1 MVLND
6 ETDLLKCDEV
16 GYLTDKQQQI
26 AHCRACI
33 LNLYLCT
40 SNYSMTTFSELG
52 LRPELLEAVESLGFT
67 TPTPIQEQTI
77 PLLSD
82 NITDLVALAQTGTG
96 KTAAFGLPLLN
107 IIREDR
113 KTPQALILCPTR
125 ELCVQISKDL
135 ESFSIKL
142 PLMKIVAVYGGAS
155 ITTQISSIKR
165 GVQIVVATPGRLKD
179 LIERKAIRLDEIE
192 TVVLDEADEMLNMG
206 FREDIDFI
214 LSTTPEEK
222 QTWLFSATMP
232 PEVAAINKNYM
243 VSPVEISIGKKNSG
257 AVNISH
263 LYYMVS
269 ASNRYVALK
278 RIADYHPDIYGIIF
292 CRTKIETQEIAEK
305 LIKDGYNA
313 DSLHGDLS
321 QAQRDAVMR
330 KFRNKHLQMLV
341 ATDVA
346 ARGIDVDSISHVI
359 HYNLPDDNESYTHR
373 SGRTAR
379 AGRSG
384 ISLAIITPRDI
395 QKIKS
400 IEHRIGTSFTHK
412 QVPSGIEICEQQL
425 LHLAQKA
432 HDVAVNPDIE
442 KYLPTIIE
450 SFSDK
455 SKEDVIKSFLSLEF
469 NRFLEYYKNALDL
482 NENRGSRER
491 GKPEGMPM
499 TRYFVSV
506 GELDGLDK
514 SGMVRLICD
523 STGLP
528 NAKVGRIELR
538 RSFSFFEVPQQF
550 EHIVEERF
558 SEVYV
563 NDRLL
568 RIEKTAAESGGG
580 QGKSYGREDRFQ
592 KRHSDDKSQKPF
604 RGRKKEGHFS
614 SGSKPHPAKG
624 RDEVRRAR
632 KAPSR

>member
-1 MVLND
+1 
-6 ETDLLKCDEV
+6 
-16 GYLTDKQQQI
+16 
-26 AHCRACI
+26 
-33 LNLYLCT
+33 
-40 SNYSMTTFSELG
+40 MTTFSELG
-52 LRPELLEAVESLGFT
+52 LRPELLEAVGSLGFT
-67 TPTPIQEQTI
+67 APTPIQEQTI
-77 PLLSD
+77 PLLSE

-107 IIREDR
+107 IINEER

-125 ELCVQISKDL
+125 ELCIQISRDL
-135 ESFSIKL
+135 ESFSAKL
-142 PLMKIVAVYGGAS
+142 PLIRIVSVYGGAAIS
-155 ITTQISSIKR
+155 TQINSIKR

-243 VSPVEISIGKKNSG
+243 VSPVEIAVGKKNSG
-257 AVNISH
+257 ATNISH

-269 ASNRYVALK
+269 AGNRYSALK
-278 RIADYHPDIYGIIF
+278 RIADSHPDIYGIIF
-292 CRTKIETQEIAEK
+292 CRTKVETQEIAEK

-313 DSLHGDLS
+313 DALHGDLS

-330 KFRNKHLQMLV
+330 KFRSKHLQMLV

-346 ARGIDVDSISHVI
+346 ARGIDVDNITHVI
-359 HYNLPDDNESYTHR
+359 HYNLPDDTESYTHR

-395 QKIKS
+395 QKIRA
-400 IEHRIGTSFTHK
+400 IEHKIGATFVHK
-412 QVPSGIEICEQQL
+412 PVPSGIEVCEQQL
-425 LHLAQKA
+425 LNLAQRA
-432 HDVAVNPDIE
+432 HDVEIHPDIE
-442 KYLPTIIE
+442 QYLPSIIE
-450 SFSDK
+450 SFEDK
-455 SKEDVIKSFLSLEF
+455 TKDEVLRSFLSLEF
-469 NRFLEYYKNALDL
+469 NRFLEYYKNAQDL
-482 NENRGSRER
+482 NETRGSREK
-491 GKPEGMPM
+491 GKPVGMPM

-506 GELDGLDK
+506 GELDGIDK

-528 NAKVGRIELR
+528 NARVGKIELR

-550 EHIVEERF
+550 EHLVEE
-558 SEVYV
+558 
-563 NDRLL
+563 
-568 RIEKTAAESGGG
+568 
-580 QGKSYGREDRFQ
+580 
-592 KRHSDDKSQKPF
+592 
-604 RGRKKEGHFS
+604 
-614 SGSKPHPAKG
+614 
-624 RDEVRRAR
+624 
-632 KAPSR
+632 